1 MRRLAAGPH
10 FPSQPLQLERE
21 ERRRGTCAEPR
32 SRTWG
37 AQCEEAE
44 VSSICKARSCPG
56 PAQQPVC
63 LFLCLHRE
71 AAVGGPPRGS
81 LASPR
86 HRGQGPLL
94 FTRPVGTCHTRGPA
108 SASAREPAGRA
119 QRGARGQT
127 GPLRK
132 VRGPQHPEEKTSSSA
147 LEDAPQ
153 TFLGGNRLEQTSL
166 EKHTSAPNL
175 RVKRARDR
183 GCHWG
188 CRARFH
194 SRPSHGKNVRPDSS
208 RNCDMFRTVNWKR
221 AVSGKPPGN
230 TERGP

>member
-1 MRRLAAGPH
+1 MRWLAAGPH

-44 VSSICKARSCPG
+44 VCSICKARSCPG

-208 RNCDMFRTVNWKR
+208 RCRRR
-221 AVSGKPPGN
+221 AAAA
-230 TERGP
+230 GPATCLGQ

>member
-1 MRRLAAGPH
+1 MGAPREIGFAGKRSGSQGYMKHCFSGFGPRGTGLWFLGRAGQSEATPSRPH

-119 QRGARGQT
+119 
-127 GPLRK
+127 
-132 VRGPQHPEEKTSSSA
+132 
-147 LEDAPQ
+147 
-153 TFLGGNRLEQTSL
+153 
-166 EKHTSAPNL
+166 
-175 RVKRARDR
+175 
-183 GCHWG
+183 
-188 CRARFH
+188 
-194 SRPSHGKNVRPDSS
+194 
-208 RNCDMFRTVNWKR
+208 
-221 AVSGKPPGN
+221 
-230 TERGP
+230 